1 MDYAK
6 VLAWIEEE
14 AKTTRILEVTD
25 ILLQKLTEK
34 MEFLAVVFYDMED
47 DPTVEDLQVC
57 PSFCLFFMIRWCG
70 PKCKRLGI
78 IFLSVLNLHTQN

>member
-57 PSFCLFFMIRWCG
+57 MSFCLFFMI
-70 PKCKRLGI
+70 K
-78 IFLSVLNLHTQN
+78 

>member
-57 PSFCLFFMIRWCG
+57 LSLCLFCMIR
-70 PKCKRLGI
+70 
-78 IFLSVLNLHTQN
+78 

>member
-25 ILLQKLTEK
+25 ILLQKLTEI

-47 DPTVEDLQVC
+47 DPTVEDLQV
-57 PSFCLFFMIRWCG
+57 
-70 PKCKRLGI
+70 RLS
-78 IFLSVLNLHTQN
+78 L

>member
-47 DPTVEDLQVC
+47 DPTVEDLQVRL
-57 PSFCLFFMIRWCG
+57 SFCLFFM
-70 PKCKRLGI
+70 KR
-78 IFLSVLNLHTQN
+78 